1 MDRFS
6 FRAAVHIAQAEFR
19 QWLRS
24 SRIII
29 LFVMLV
35 FVNVQVIGPLRQ
47 CKMLM
52 GEMLSIHEA
61 FVALGN
67 SGVILLIIPI
77 LFLVLMADF
86 PQRTG
91 IDRFYQM
98 RCTKRT
104 WIFGQ
109 AVFAAA
115 ASCFVLLFLLVSS
128 CVLMIGTGRWSLSF
142 SDAVTHFTSVYPD
155 RTGDYVVQLLP
166 GNLYQQMTL
175 EQALI
180 HTFCLLLLYFLLISY
195 VLLFSAVSNHRY
207 VGILVNGFAIIL
219 GAVTCEV
226 RMKQMWI
233 LPMAHT
239 IPWLHYDEYLDRM
252 NFPMWGSYLYL
263 GAISALLLVLCF
275 ARAGHYQVKE

>member
-52 GEMLSIHEA
+52 GEMLSIPEA

-91 IDRFYQM
+91 
-98 RCTKRT
+98 
-104 WIFGQ
+104 
-109 AVFAAA
+109 
-115 ASCFVLLFLLVSS
+115 
-128 CVLMIGTGRWSLSF
+128 
-142 SDAVTHFTSVYPD
+142 
-155 RTGDYVVQLLP
+155 
-166 GNLYQQMTL
+166 N
-175 EQALI
+175 
-180 HTFCLLLLYFLLISY
+180 
-195 VLLFSAVSNHRY
+195 
-207 VGILVNGFAIIL
+207 
-219 GAVTCEV
+219 
-226 RMKQMWI
+226 
-233 LPMAHT
+233 
-239 IPWLHYDEYLDRM
+239 
-252 NFPMWGSYLYL
+252 
-263 GAISALLLVLCF
+263 
-275 ARAGHYQVKE
+275 

>member
-52 GEMLSIHEA
+52 GEMLSIPEA

-180 HTFCLLLLYFLLISY
+180 HTFL
-195 VLLFSAVSNHRY
+195 SAAFIFYAHIICAAFFGCQQSQICGDTRKWFCNHTRSSHLRGQNEAD
-207 VGILVNGFAIIL
+207 VDTSD
-219 GAVTCEV
+219 GA
-226 RMKQMWI
+226 
-233 LPMAHT
+233 
-239 IPWLHYDEYLDRM
+239 YDTV
-252 NFPMWGSYLYL
+252 
-263 GAISALLLVLCF
+263 AAL
-275 ARAGHYQVKE
+275 

>member
-52 GEMLSIHEA
+52 GEMLSIPEA

-91 IDRFYQM
+91 IDRHLYTHSVCCFY
-98 RCTKRT
+98 
-104 WIFGQ
+104 IFC
-109 AVFAAA
+109 
-115 ASCFVLLFLLVSS
+115 SYHMCCFF
-128 CVLMIGTGRWSLSF
+128 RLS
-142 SDAVTHFTSVYPD
+142 
-155 RTGDYVVQLLP
+155 
-166 GNLYQQMTL
+166 
-175 EQALI
+175 
-180 HTFCLLLLYFLLISY
+180 
-195 VLLFSAVSNHRY
+195 
-207 VGILVNGFAIIL
+207 AI
-219 GAVTCEV
+219 T
-226 RMKQMWI
+226 
-233 LPMAHT
+233 
-239 IPWLHYDEYLDRM
+239 D
-252 NFPMWGSYLYL
+252 MWGYS
-263 GAISALLLVLCF
+263 
-275 ARAGHYQVKE
+275 

>member
-52 GEMLSIHEA
+52 GEMLSIPEA

-155 RTGDYVVQLLP
+155 RTGDYV
-166 GNLYQQMTL
+166 
-175 EQALI
+175 
-180 HTFCLLLLYFLLISY
+180 
-195 VLLFSAVSNHRY
+195 LLFSTVSNHRY
-207 VGILVNGFAIIL
+207 VGILANGFAIIL

-263 GAISALLLVLCF
+263 AAISALLLVLCF

>member
-52 GEMLSIHEA
+52 GEMLSIPEA

-115 ASCFVLLFLLVSS
+115 VL
-128 CVLMIGTGRWSLSF
+128 
-142 SDAVTHFTSVYPD
+142 
-155 RTGDYVVQLLP
+155 
-166 GNLYQQMTL
+166 
-175 EQALI
+175 
-180 HTFCLLLLYFLLISY
+180 
-195 VLLFSAVSNHRY
+195 
-207 VGILVNGFAIIL
+207 
-219 GAVTCEV
+219 
-226 RMKQMWI
+226 
-233 LPMAHT
+233 
-239 IPWLHYDEYLDRM
+239 
-252 NFPMWGSYLYL
+252 
-263 GAISALLLVLCF
+263 
-275 ARAGHYQVKE
+275 

>member
-1 MDRFS
+1 M
-6 FRAAVHIAQAEFR
+6 HIAQAEFR

-52 GEMLSIHEA
+52 GEMLSIPEA

-115 ASCFVLLFLLVSS
+115 ASCFVLLSFWCHRAFL
-128 CVLMIGTGRWSLSF
+128 
-142 SDAVTHFTSVYPD
+142 
-155 RTGDYVVQLLP
+155 
-166 GNLYQQMTL
+166 
-175 EQALI
+175 
-180 HTFCLLLLYFLLISY
+180 
-195 VLLFSAVSNHRY
+195 
-207 VGILVNGFAIIL
+207 
-219 GAVTCEV
+219 
-226 RMKQMWI
+226 
-233 LPMAHT
+233 
-239 IPWLHYDEYLDRM
+239 
-252 NFPMWGSYLYL
+252 
-263 GAISALLLVLCF
+263 
-275 ARAGHYQVKE
+275 

>member
-52 GEMLSIHEA
+52 GEMLSIPEA

-86 PQRTG
+86 HRGRELTGFIRCAVQRG
-91 IDRFYQM
+91 H
-98 RCTKRT
+98 
-104 WIFGQ
+104 G
-109 AVFAAA
+109 
-115 ASCFVLLFLLVSS
+115 
-128 CVLMIGTGRWSLSF
+128 
-142 SDAVTHFTSVYPD
+142 
-155 RTGDYVVQLLP
+155 
-166 GNLYQQMTL
+166 
-175 EQALI
+175 
-180 HTFCLLLLYFLLISY
+180 
-195 VLLFSAVSNHRY
+195 
-207 VGILVNGFAIIL
+207 
-219 GAVTCEV
+219 
-226 RMKQMWI
+226 
-233 LPMAHT
+233 
-239 IPWLHYDEYLDRM
+239 YLDRQ
-252 NFPMWGSYLYL
+252 FLRQQHP
-263 GAISALLLVLCF
+263 VLCF
-275 ARAGHYQVKE
+275 YSFWCHRAFL

>member
-52 GEMLSIHEA
+52 GEMLSIPEA

-115 ASCFVLLFLLVSS
+115 ASCFVLLFLLMSS

-239 IPWLHYDEYLDRM
+239 IDTV
-252 NFPMWGSYLYL
+252 
-263 GAISALLLVLCF
+263 AAL
-275 ARAGHYQVKE
+275 

>member
-52 GEMLSIHEA
+52 GEMLSIPEA

-91 IDRFYQM
+91 FI
-98 RCTKRT
+98 RC
-104 WIFGQ
+104 
-109 AVFAAA
+109 AVQRGH
-115 ASCFVLLFLLVSS
+115 V
-128 CVLMIGTGRWSLSF
+128 
-142 SDAVTHFTSVYPD
+142 
-155 RTGDYVVQLLP
+155 
-166 GNLYQQMTL
+166 
-175 EQALI
+175 
-180 HTFCLLLLYFLLISY
+180 
-195 VLLFSAVSNHRY
+195 
-207 VGILVNGFAIIL
+207 
-219 GAVTCEV
+219 
-226 RMKQMWI
+226 
-233 LPMAHT
+233 
-239 IPWLHYDEYLDRM
+239 YLDRQ
-252 NFPMWGSYLYL
+252 FLRQQHP
-263 GAISALLLVLCF
+263 VLCF
-275 ARAGHYQVKE
+275 YSFWCHRAFL

>member
-52 GEMLSIHEA
+52 GEMLSIPEA

-91 IDRFYQM
+91 I
-98 RCTKRT
+98 
-104 WIFGQ
+104 
-109 AVFAAA
+109 
-115 ASCFVLLFLLVSS
+115 VL
-128 CVLMIGTGRWSLSF
+128 
-142 SDAVTHFTSVYPD
+142 SDALYKED
-155 RTGDYVVQLLP
+155 MDIWTGS
-166 GNLYQQMTL
+166 
-175 EQALI
+175 
-180 HTFCLLLLYFLLISY
+180 FCGS
-195 VLLFSAVSNHRY
+195 
-207 VGILVNGFAIIL
+207 GILFCAFIPFGVI
-219 GAVTCEV
+219 V
-226 RMKQMWI
+226 RSYDRDRQMESFI
-233 LPMAHT
+233 
-239 IPWLHYDEYLDRM
+239 
-252 NFPMWGSYLYL
+252 F
-263 GAISALLLVLCF
+263 
-275 ARAGHYQVKE
+275 

>member
-52 GEMLSIHEA
+52 GEMLSIPEA

-104 WIFGQ
+104 WTAPMPMVSHAPKKPRACMQWSQANCCTAATMFGR
-109 AVFAAA
+109 
-115 ASCFVLLFLLVSS
+115 L
-128 CVLMIGTGRWSLSF
+128 
-142 SDAVTHFTSVYPD
+142 H
-155 RTGDYVVQLLP
+155 
-166 GNLYQQMTL
+166 
-175 EQALI
+175 LI
-180 HTFCLLLLYFLLISY
+180 
-195 VLLFSAVSNHRY
+195 N
-207 VGILVNGFAIIL
+207 
-219 GAVTCEV
+219 
-226 RMKQMWI
+226 
-233 LPMAHT
+233 
-239 IPWLHYDEYLDRM
+239 
-252 NFPMWGSYLYL
+252 
-263 GAISALLLVLCF
+263 
-275 ARAGHYQVKE
+275 

>member
-52 GEMLSIHEA
+52 GEMLSIPEA

-104 WIFGQ
+104 WIFG
-109 AVFAAA
+109 
-115 ASCFVLLFLLVSS
+115 
-128 CVLMIGTGRWSLSF
+128 
-142 SDAVTHFTSVYPD
+142 
-155 RTGDYVVQLLP
+155 
-166 GNLYQQMTL
+166 
-175 EQALI
+175 
-180 HTFCLLLLYFLLISY
+180 FCGS
-195 VLLFSAVSNHRY
+195 
-207 VGILVNGFAIIL
+207 GILFCAFIPFGVI
-219 GAVTCEV
+219 V
-226 RMKQMWI
+226 RSYDRNRQMESFI
-233 LPMAHT
+233 
-239 IPWLHYDEYLDRM
+239 
-252 NFPMWGSYLYL
+252 F
-263 GAISALLLVLCF
+263 
-275 ARAGHYQVKE
+275 

>member
-1 MDRFS
+1 
-6 FRAAVHIAQAEFR
+6 
-19 QWLRS
+19 
-24 SRIII
+24 
-29 LFVMLV
+29 
-35 FVNVQVIGPLRQ
+35 
-47 CKMLM
+47 
-52 GEMLSIHEA
+52 
-61 FVALGN
+61 
-67 SGVILLIIPI
+67 
-77 LFLVLMADF
+77 
-86 PQRTG
+86 
-91 IDRFYQM
+91 
-98 RCTKRT
+98 
-104 WIFGQ
+104 
-109 AVFAAA
+109 
-115 ASCFVLLFLLVSS
+115 
-128 CVLMIGTGRWSLSF
+128 MIGTGRWSLSF

-207 VGILVNGFAIIL
+207 VVILVNGFAIIL

>member
-52 GEMLSIHEA
+52 GEMLSIPEA

-98 RCTKRT
+98 RCTKR
-104 WIFGQ
+104 
-109 AVFAAA
+109 
-115 ASCFVLLFLLVSS
+115 
-128 CVLMIGTGRWSLSF
+128 
-142 SDAVTHFTSVYPD
+142 
-155 RTGDYVVQLLP
+155 
-166 GNLYQQMTL
+166 
-175 EQALI
+175 
-180 HTFCLLLLYFLLISY
+180 
-195 VLLFSAVSNHRY
+195 
-207 VGILVNGFAIIL
+207 NG
-219 GAVTCEV
+219 
-226 RMKQMWI
+226 
-233 LPMAHT
+233 
-239 IPWLHYDEYLDRM
+239 YLDRQ
-252 NFPMWGSYLYL
+252 FLRQQHP
-263 GAISALLLVLCF
+263 VLCF
-275 ARAGHYQVKE
+275 YSFWCHRAFL